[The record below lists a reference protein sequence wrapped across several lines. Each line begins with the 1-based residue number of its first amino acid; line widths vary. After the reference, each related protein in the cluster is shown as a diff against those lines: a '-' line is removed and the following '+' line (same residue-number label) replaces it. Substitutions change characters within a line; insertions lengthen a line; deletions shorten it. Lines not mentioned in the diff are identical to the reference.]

1 LIIKNRMSEF
11 FLELFS
17 EEIPANLQNKV
28 RLDLLQNI
36 KEFLEKEE
44 IKYSGETAAF
54 SIPNR
59 LIIYFQNIPKKIIK
73 KQTEIRGP
81 SISASENALNGFLKS
96 HKITIDKTFTKKTD
110 KGEFYFF
117 KKHSESIESKSILQ
131 KNLPRILDK
140 ISWKKSMRWAEHELY
155 WGRPLK
161 SILCCFDNS
170 ILEFSYHHLTSSNYT
185 YTDKDFEQKT
195 KKFIRFIDYKTFFKS
210 QNIILDNKNREQFIA
225 DQLFKKARIENLKI
239 RLNYNLLNEVTNI
252 VEKPNVIK
260 CRFDE
265 KFLEIPDDILVT
277 TMQVYQKYFPT
288 FDSKDNLTNTFF
300 VVADNK
306 DSKGL
311 IKSGNENVV
320 EARLNDAKFFWNKN
334 KNQNLV
340 KGISN
345 LKNLVYFEG
354 LGSYYN
360 KIQRLR
366 KLGALIS
373 DELLISKEKVEIA
386 SSICKVDLTSD
397 LVNEFPEL
405 QGVMGGHFAKSQG
418 FDNDVCQ
425 AIREH
430 YLPTGPETKTPK
442 KPYSVT
448 LAMSDKLDILSGF
461 FSINLKPTSSKDPF
475 ALRRSA
481 IGLIRLIVENKLEI
495 KLKDIINYSFLLLS
509 EQDVNFD
516 IKSAEQDLHSFIS
529 ERLRFYMKEK
539 NIRSDIIE
547 CSMSNHNTDQIYKT
561 FNKAF
566 ILNKLI
572 DKNIGQDIIFSY
584 KRASNIL
591 NNEVKKNK
599 LRLSDTTDP
608 GLFKNDSEK
617 KLYKKVQ
624 EIRKYFTSL
633 GSGENCEKT
642 LEVLAEAK
650 IEVSNFF
657 EDVIVNDN
665 DESLKKNRLELLQL
679 LCKTF
684 DNYINFSNIESS

>member
-1 LIIKNRMSEF
+1 MSEF
-11 FLELFS
+11 FIELFS
-17 EEIPANLQNKV
+17 EEIPANLQNKT
-28 RLDLLQNI
+28 RQDFFQNL
-36 KEFLEKEE
+36 KEFLEKED
-44 IKYSGETAAF
+44 IKYSGEATAF

-59 LIIYFQNIPKKIIK
+59 LIVYFQNISKKITK
-73 KQTEIRGP
+73 KENEIRGP
-81 SISASENALNGFLKS
+81 NINAPQDALNGFLKS
-96 HKITIDKTFTKKTD
+96 YKISIDKTYKKKTD

-117 KKHSESIESKSILQ
+117 KKPSESIETKFVLQ
-131 KNLPRILDK
+131 KNLPKILDK
-140 ISWKKSMRWAEHELY
+140 TSWKKSMRWADHELY

-161 SILCCFDNS
+161 SILCCFDNKT
-170 ILEFSYHHLTSSNYT
+170 LEFEYHHLVSSNIT
-185 YTDKDFEQKT
+185 FIDKDFEQKT
-195 KKFIRFIDYKTFFKS
+195 KKFVRFKDYLAFFRS
-210 QNIILDNKNREQFIA
+210 QNIILDNKKREQFIV
-225 DQLFKKARIENLKI
+225 DQLNRIAKKENLKI
-239 RLNYNLLNEVTNI
+239 HFNSTLLNEVTNI
-252 VEKPNVIK
+252 VEKPNIIK
-260 CRFDE
+260 CRFN
-265 KFLEIPDDILVT
+265 KRFLEIPDDILVT
-277 TMQVYQKYFPT
+277 TMQVHQKYFPT
-288 FDSKDNLTNTFF
+288 FDGRDKLTNNFF
-300 VVADNK
+300 LVADNE

-311 IKSGNENVV
+311 IKIGNENVV
-320 EARLNDAKFFWNKN
+320 EARLNDAKFFWDKN
-334 KNQNLV
+334 KTQNLV

-345 LKNLVYFEG
+345 LKKLSYFEG
-354 LGSYYN
+354 LGSYFE

-418 FDNDVCQ
+418 FDNDICL

-448 LAMSDKLDILSGF
+448 LAISDKLDTLSGF
-461 FSINLKPTSSKDPF
+461 FAINLKPTSSKDPF

-495 KLKDIINYSFLLLS
+495 KLKDIINYSFSLFS

-516 IKSAEQDLHSFIS
+516 IKLAQQDLYRFIS
-529 ERLRFYMKEK
+529 DRLRFYMKEK
-539 NIRSDIIE
+539 NIRPDIIE
-547 CSMSNHNTDQIYKT
+547 CSMSSYNTDQIYKIY
-561 FNKAF
+561 NKAF

-591 NNEVKKNK
+591 SDEVKKNK
-599 LRLSDTTDP
+599 FELSETTDP

-617 KLYKKVQ
+617 KLYKKIQ

-657 EDVIVNDN
+657 EDVIVNDD
-665 DESLKKNRLELLQL
+665 DEALKKNRLELLQL

-684 DNYINFSNIESS
+684 NNYINFSNIESA

>member
-1 LIIKNRMSEF
+1 MSEF
-11 FLELFS
+11 FIELFS
-17 EEIPANLQNKV
+17 EEIPSNLQSKT
-28 RLDLLQNI
+28 RQDLLKNI

-44 IKYSGETAAF
+44 IKYSGESIAF
-54 SIPNR
+54 STPNR
-59 LIIYFQNIPKKIIK
+59 LIVYFQKISKKIIK
-73 KQTEIRGP
+73 KELEIRGP
-81 SISASENALNGFLKS
+81 SINAPEIALNGFLKS
-96 HKITIDKTFTKKTD
+96 YNITVDKTFKKKTD

-117 KKHSESIESKSILQ
+117 KKPPANIETKSVLQ

-140 ISWKKSMRWAEHELY
+140 ISWKKSMRWGDYNLY

-161 SILCCFDNS
+161 SILCCFDNKS
-170 ILEFSYHHLTSSNYT
+170 MEFKYHHLVSSNIT
-185 YTDKDFEQKT
+185 FIEKDFEEKT
-195 KKFIRFIDYKTFFKS
+195 KKFVRFKDYLAFFKS
-210 QNIILDNKNREQFIA
+210 QNIILDNKKREKFIE
-225 DQLFKKARIENLKI
+225 DQLNKKAKKENLKI
-239 RLNYNLLNEVTNI
+239 QLNHNLLNEVSNI
-252 VEKPNVIK
+252 VEKPNIIK
-260 CRFDE
+260 CRFDK
-265 KFLEIPDDILVT
+265 KFLEIPEDILVT
-277 TMQVYQKYFPT
+277 TMQVHQKYFPT

-300 VVADNK
+300 LVADNK
-306 DSKGL
+306 DIKGL
-311 IKSGNENVV
+311 IKIGNENVV

-334 KNQNLV
+334 KTQNLV

-345 LKNLVYFEG
+345 LKKLSYFQG
-354 LGSYYN
+354 LGSYFE
-360 KIQRLR
+360 KAQRLR

-405 QGVMGGHFAKSQG
+405 QGIMGGHFAKTQG
-418 FDNDVCQ
+418 FDNDICL

-430 YLPTGPETKTPK
+430 YLPIGPETKTPK

-448 LAMSDKLDILSGF
+448 LAMSDKLDTLSAF

-495 KLKDIINYSFLLLS
+495 KLKDIINYSFMLFS
-509 EQDVNFD
+509 EQDMNFD
-516 IKSAEQDLHSFIS
+516 IKLAQQDLYSFIS

-539 NIRSDIIE
+539 NIRPDIIE
-547 CSMSNHNTDQIYKT
+547 CSMSSYNTDQIYKI
-561 FNKAF
+561 FNKAL

-591 NNEVKKNK
+591 NDEVKKNN
-599 LRLSDTTDP
+599 LELSETTDP
-608 GLFKNDSEK
+608 GLFKNESEK
-617 KLYKKVQ
+617 KLYKKIQ

-657 EDVIVNDN
+657 EQVVVNDD
-665 DESLKKNRLELLQL
+665 DETLKKNRLELLQL

-684 DNYINFSNIESS
+684 NNYINFSNIENT

>member
-1 LIIKNRMSEF
+1 
-11 FLELFS
+11 
-17 EEIPANLQNKV
+17 
-28 RLDLLQNI
+28 
-36 KEFLEKEE
+36 
-44 IKYSGETAAF
+44 
-54 SIPNR
+54 
-59 LIIYFQNIPKKIIK
+59 
-73 KQTEIRGP
+73 
-81 SISASENALNGFLKS
+81 
-96 HKITIDKTFTKKTD
+96 
-110 KGEFYFF
+110 
-117 KKHSESIESKSILQ
+117 
-131 KNLPRILDK
+131 
-140 ISWKKSMRWAEHELY
+140 MRWADHELY

-161 SILCCFDNS
+161 SILCCFDNKT
-170 ILEFSYHHLTSSNYT
+170 LEFEYHHLVSSNIT
-185 YTDKDFEQKT
+185 FIDKDFEQKT
-195 KKFIRFIDYKTFFKS
+195 KKFVRFKDYLAFFKS
-210 QNIILDNKNREQFIA
+210 QNIILDNKKREQFIV
-225 DQLFKKARIENLKI
+225 DQLNRIAKKENLNI
-239 RLNYNLLNEVTNI
+239 HFNSTLLNEVSNI
-252 VEKPNVIK
+252 VEKPNIIK
-260 CRFDE
+260 CRFN
-265 KFLEIPDDILVT
+265 KRFLEIPDDILVT
-277 TMQVYQKYFPT
+277 TMQVHQKYFPT
-288 FDSKDNLTNTFF
+288 FDSRDNLTNNFF
-300 VVADNK
+300 LVADNK

-311 IKSGNENVV
+311 IKIGNENVV
-320 EARLNDAKFFWNKN
+320 EARLNDAKFFWDKN
-334 KNQNLV
+334 KTQNLV

-345 LKNLVYFEG
+345 LKKLSYFEG
-354 LGSYYN
+354 LGSYFE

-418 FDNDVCQ
+418 FDNDICL

-430 YLPTGPETKTPK
+430 YLPIGPETKTPK

-448 LAMSDKLDILSGF
+448 LAMSDKLDTLSGF
-461 FSINLKPTSSKDPF
+461 FAINLKPTSSKDPF

-495 KLKDIINYSFLLLS
+495 KLKDIINYSFLLFS

-516 IKSAEQDLHSFIS
+516 IKLAQHDLYRFIS
-529 ERLRFYMKEK
+529 DRLRFYMKEK
-539 NIRSDIIE
+539 NIRPDIIE
-547 CSMSNHNTDQIYKT
+547 CSMSSYNIDQIYKI

-591 NNEVKKNK
+591 SDEFKKNK
-599 LRLSDTTDP
+599 IELSETTDP

-617 KLYKKVQ
+617 KLYKKIQ

-657 EDVIVNDN
+657 EDVIVNDD
-665 DESLKKNRLELLQL
+665 DEALKKNRLELLQL

-684 DNYINFSNIESS
+684 NNYINFSNIESA

>member
-1 LIIKNRMSEF
+1 MSEF
-11 FLELFS
+11 FIELFS
-17 EEIPANLQNKV
+17 EEIPANLQSKT
-28 RLDLLQNI
+28 RQDLLKYI
-36 KEFLEKEE
+36 KEFLEKED
-44 IKYSGETAAF
+44 IKYSGECIALST
-54 SIPNR
+54 PNR
-59 LIIYFQNIPKKIIK
+59 LIVYLQNISKKIIK
-73 KQTEIRGP
+73 KELEIRGP
-81 SISASENALNGFLKS
+81 SINATEIALNGFLKS
-96 HKITIDKTFTKKTD
+96 YNITIDKTFKKKTD

-117 KKHSESIESKSILQ
+117 KKPPANIETKSVLQ

-140 ISWKKSMRWAEHELY
+140 ISWKKSMRWADHELY

-161 SILCCFDNS
+161 SILCCFDNKS
-170 ILEFSYHHLTSSNYT
+170 MEIKYHHLVSSNIT
-185 YTDKDFEQKT
+185 FIEKDFEEKT
-195 KKFIRFIDYKTFFKS
+195 KKFVRFRDYLTFFKS
-210 QNIILDNKNREQFIA
+210 QNIILDNKKREKFIE
-225 DQLFKKARIENLKI
+225 DQLNKKAKNENLKI
-239 RLNYNLLNEVTNI
+239 QLNCNLLNEVSNI
-252 VEKPNVIK
+252 VEKPNIIK
-260 CRFDE
+260 CRFDK

-277 TMQVYQKYFPT
+277 TMQVHQKYFPT

-300 VVADNK
+300 LVADNK
-306 DSKGL
+306 DIKGL
-311 IKSGNENVV
+311 IKIGNENVV
-320 EARLNDAKFFWNKN
+320 EARLNDAKFFWDKN
-334 KNQNLV
+334 KTQNLV

-345 LKNLVYFEG
+345 LKKLSYFQG
-354 LGSYYN
+354 LGSYFE
-360 KIQRLR
+360 KAQRLR
-366 KLGALIS
+366 KLSALIS

-405 QGVMGGHFAKSQG
+405 QGIMGGHFAKTQG
-418 FDNDVCQ
+418 FDNDVCL

-430 YLPTGPETKTPK
+430 YLPIGPETKTPK

-448 LAMSDKLDILSGF
+448 LAISDKLDTLSGF

-495 KLKDIINYSFLLLS
+495 KLKDIINYSLMLFS
-509 EQDVNFD
+509 EQDMNFN
-516 IKSAEQDLHSFIS
+516 IKLTQQDLYSFIS

-539 NIRSDIIE
+539 NIRPDIIE
-547 CSMSNHNTDQIYKT
+547 CSMSSYNTDQIYKI
-561 FNKAF
+561 FNKAL

-591 NNEVKKNK
+591 NDEVKKNK
-599 LRLSDTTDP
+599 IELSETTDP
-608 GLFKNDSEK
+608 GLFKNESEK
-617 KLYKKVQ
+617 KLYKKIQ

-657 EDVIVNDN
+657 EQVVVNDD
-665 DESLKKNRLELLQL
+665 DETLKKNRLELLQL

-684 DNYINFSNIESS
+684 NNYINFSNIEST

>member
-1 LIIKNRMSEF
+1 MSEF
-11 FLELFS
+11 FIELFS
-17 EEIPANLQNKV
+17 EEIPANLQNKT
-28 RLDLLQNI
+28 RQDFFQNL
-36 KEFLEKEE
+36 KEFLEKED
-44 IKYSGETAAF
+44 IKYSGEATAF

-59 LIIYFQNIPKKIIK
+59 LIVYFQNISKKITK
-73 KQTEIRGP
+73 KENEIRGP
-81 SISASENALNGFLKS
+81 NINAPQDALNGFLKS
-96 HKITIDKTFTKKTD
+96 YKISIDKTYKKKTD

-117 KKHSESIESKSILQ
+117 KKPSESIETKFVLQ
-131 KNLPRILDK
+131 KNLPKILDK
-140 ISWKKSMRWAEHELY
+140 TSWKKSMRWADHELY

-161 SILCCFDNS
+161 SILCCFDNK
-170 ILEFSYHHLTSSNYT
+170 ILEFEYHHLASSNIT
-185 YTDKDFEQKT
+185 FIDKDFEQKT
-195 KKFIRFIDYKTFFKS
+195 KKFVRFKDYLAFFKS
-210 QNIILDNKNREQFIA
+210 QNIILDNKKREQFIV
-225 DQLFKKARIENLKI
+225 DQLNRIAKKENLKI
-239 RLNYNLLNEVTNI
+239 HFNSTLLNEVTNI
-252 VEKPNVIK
+252 VEKPNIIK
-260 CRFDE
+260 CRFN
-265 KFLEIPDDILVT
+265 KRFLEIPDDILVT
-277 TMQVYQKYFPT
+277 TMQVHQKYFPT
-288 FDSKDNLTNTFF
+288 FDSRDNLTNNFF
-300 VVADNK
+300 LVADNR

-311 IKSGNENVV
+311 IKIGNENVV
-320 EARLNDAKFFWNKN
+320 EARLNDAKFFWDKN
-334 KNQNLV
+334 KTQNLV

-345 LKNLVYFEG
+345 LKKLSYFEG
-354 LGSYYN
+354 LGSYFE

-418 FDNDVCQ
+418 FDNDICL
-425 AIREH
+425 ALREH

-448 LAMSDKLDILSGF
+448 LAISDKLDTLSGF
-461 FSINLKPTSSKDPF
+461 FAINLKPTSSKDPF

-495 KLKDIINYSFLLLS
+495 KLKDIINYSFSLFS

-516 IKSAEQDLHSFIS
+516 IKLAQQDLYRFIS
-529 ERLRFYMKEK
+529 DRLRFYMKEK
-539 NIRSDIIE
+539 NIRPDIIE
-547 CSMSNHNTDQIYKT
+547 CSMSSYNTDQIYKIY
-561 FNKAF
+561 NKAF

-591 NNEVKKNK
+591 SDEVKKNK
-599 LRLSDTTDP
+599 FELSETTDP

-617 KLYKKVQ
+617 KLYKKIQ

-657 EDVIVNDN
+657 EDVIVNDD
-665 DESLKKNRLELLQL
+665 DEALKKNRLELLQL

-684 DNYINFSNIESS
+684 NNYINFSNIESA

>member
-1 LIIKNRMSEF
+1 MSEF
-11 FLELFS
+11 FIELFS
-17 EEIPANLQNKV
+17 EEIPANLQNKT
-28 RLDLLQNI
+28 RQDFFQNL
-36 KEFLEKEE
+36 KEFLEKEH
-44 IKYSGETAAF
+44 IKYSGEAKAF

-59 LIIYFQNIPKKIIK
+59 LIIYFQNISKKITK
-73 KQTEIRGP
+73 KENEIRGP
-81 SISASENALNGFLKS
+81 NINAPEDALNGFLKS
-96 HKITIDKTFTKKTD
+96 YKISIDKTYKKKTD

-117 KKHSESIESKSILQ
+117 KKPSESVETKFVLQ
-131 KNLPRILDK
+131 KNLPKILDK
-140 ISWKKSMRWAEHELY
+140 TSWKKSMRWADHELY

-161 SILCCFDNS
+161 SILCCFDNKT
-170 ILEFSYHHLTSSNYT
+170 LEFEYHHLVSSNIT
-185 YTDKDFEQKT
+185 FIDKDFEQKT
-195 KKFIRFIDYKTFFKS
+195 KKFVRFKDYLAFFKS
-210 QNIILDNKNREQFIA
+210 QNIILDNEKREKFIV
-225 DQLFKKARIENLKI
+225 DQLNRIAKKENLQI
-239 RLNYNLLNEVTNI
+239 HFNSTLLNEVTNI
-252 VEKPNVIK
+252 VEKPNIIK
-260 CRFDE
+260 CRFN
-265 KFLEIPDDILVT
+265 KRFLEIPDDILAT
-277 TMQVYQKYFPT
+277 TMQVHQKYFPT
-288 FDSKDNLTNTFF
+288 FDSRDKLTNNFF
-300 VVADNK
+300 LVADNK

-311 IKSGNENVV
+311 IKIGNENVV
-320 EARLNDAKFFWNKN
+320 EARLNDAKFFWDKN
-334 KNQNLV
+334 KTQNLV

-345 LKNLVYFEG
+345 LKKLSYFEG
-354 LGSYYN
+354 LGSYFE

-418 FDNDVCQ
+418 FDNDICL

-430 YLPTGPETKTPK
+430 YLPIGPETKTPK

-448 LAMSDKLDILSGF
+448 LAMSDKLDTLSGF
-461 FSINLKPTSSKDPF
+461 FAINLKPTSSKDPF

-495 KLKDIINYSFLLLS
+495 KLKDIINYSFSLFS

-516 IKSAEQDLHSFIS
+516 IKSAEQDLYKFIS
-529 ERLRFYMKEK
+529 DRLRFYMKEK
-539 NIRSDIIE
+539 NIRPDIIE
-547 CSMSNHNTDQIYKT
+547 CSMSSYNTDQIYKIY
-561 FNKAF
+561 NKAF

-591 NNEVKKNK
+591 SDEVKKNK
-599 LRLSDTTDP
+599 FELSETTDP

-617 KLYKKVQ
+617 KLYKKIQ

-657 EDVIVNDN
+657 EDVIVNDD
-665 DESLKKNRLELLQL
+665 DEVLKKNRLELLQL

-684 DNYINFSNIESS
+684 NNYINFSNIESA

>member
-1 LIIKNRMSEF
+1 MSEF
-11 FLELFS
+11 FIELFS
-17 EEIPANLQNKV
+17 EEIPANLQIKT
-28 RLDLLQNI
+28 RQDLLQYM

-44 IKYSGETAAF
+44 IIYSGEATAF

-59 LIIYFQNIPKKIIK
+59 LTIYFQNISKKIIK
-73 KQTEIRGP
+73 KENEIRGP
-81 SISASENALNGFLKS
+81 NINATETALNGFLKS
-96 HKITIDKTFTKKTD
+96 YNITIDKTFKKKTD

-117 KKHSESIESKSILQ
+117 KKPSESIETKSVLQ
-131 KNLPRILDK
+131 KNLPKILDK
-140 ISWKKSMRWAEHELY
+140 ISWKKSMRWGEHELY

-161 SILCCFDNS
+161 SILCCFDNKT
-170 ILEFSYHHLTSSNYT
+170 LEFKYHHLVSSNIT
-185 YTDKDFEQKT
+185 FIDKDFEQRT
-195 KKFIRFIDYKTFFKS
+195 KEFVRFKDYQAFLKL
-210 QNIILDNKNREQFIA
+210 QNIILDNKKRQQFIE
-225 DQLFKKARIENLKI
+225 DQLNKKAKNGNLKI
-239 RLNYNLLNEVTNI
+239 HLNSNLLSEVTNI
-252 VEKPNVIK
+252 VEKPNIIK
-260 CRFDE
+260 CRFDK
-265 KFLEIPDDILVT
+265 KFLGIPDDILVT
-277 TMQVYQKYFPT
+277 TMQVHQKYFPT
-288 FDSKDNLTNTFF
+288 FDNYDNLTNNFF
-300 VVADNK
+300 LVADNK

-311 IKSGNENVV
+311 IKMGNENVV
-320 EARLNDAKFFWNKN
+320 EARLNDAKFFWDKN
-334 KNQNLV
+334 KTQNLV

-345 LKNLVYFEG
+345 LKKLSYFEG
-354 LGSYYN
+354 LGSYFE

-418 FDNDVCQ
+418 FDNDICL

-448 LAMSDKLDILSGF
+448 LAISDKLDTLSGF
-461 FSINLKPTSSKDPF
+461 FAINLKPTSSKDPF

-481 IGLIRLIVENKLEI
+481 IGLIRLIVENKLEV
-495 KLKDIINYSFLLLS
+495 KLKDIINYSFLLFS

-516 IKSAEQDLHSFIS
+516 IKIAKHDLYKFIS
-529 ERLRFYMKEK
+529 DRLRFYMKEK
-539 NIRSDIIE
+539 NIRPDIIE
-547 CSMSNHNTDQIYKT
+547 CSMSSYNIDQIYKI

-591 NNEVKKNK
+591 SDEFKKNK
-599 LRLSDTTDP
+599 IELSETTDP

-617 KLYKKVQ
+617 KLYKKIQ

-642 LEVLAEAK
+642 LEMLAEAK

-657 EDVIVNDN
+657 EDVIVNDD
-665 DESLKKNRLELLQL
+665 DEALKKNRLELLQL

-684 DNYINFSNIESS
+684 NNYINFSNIESA

>member
-1 LIIKNRMSEF
+1 MSEF
-11 FLELFS
+11 FIELFS
-17 EEIPANLQNKV
+17 EEIPANLQNKT
-28 RLDLLQNI
+28 RQDFFQNL
-36 KEFLEKEE
+36 KEFLEKED
-44 IKYSGETAAF
+44 IKYSGEATAF

-59 LIIYFQNIPKKIIK
+59 LIVYFQNISKKITK
-73 KQTEIRGP
+73 KENEIRGP
-81 SISASENALNGFLKS
+81 NINAPQDALNGFLKS
-96 HKITIDKTFTKKTD
+96 YKISIDKTYKKKTD

-117 KKHSESIESKSILQ
+117 KKPSESIETKFVLQ
-131 KNLPRILDK
+131 KNLPKILDK
-140 ISWKKSMRWAEHELY
+140 ISWKKSMRWADHELY

-161 SILCCFDNS
+161 SILCCFDNKT
-170 ILEFSYHHLTSSNYT
+170 LEFVYHHLVSSNIT
-185 YTDKDFEQKT
+185 FIDKDFEQKT
-195 KKFIRFIDYKTFFKS
+195 KKFVRFKDYLAFFRS
-210 QNIILDNKNREQFIA
+210 QNIILDNKKREQFIV
-225 DQLFKKARIENLKI
+225 DQLNRIAKKENLKI
-239 RLNYNLLNEVTNI
+239 HFNSTLLNEVTNI
-252 VEKPNVIK
+252 VEKPNIIK
-260 CRFDE
+260 CRFN
-265 KFLEIPDDILVT
+265 KRFLEIPDDILVT
-277 TMQVYQKYFPT
+277 TMKVHQKYFPT
-288 FDSKDNLTNTFF
+288 FDNRDNLTNNFF
-300 VVADNK
+300 LVADNK

-311 IKSGNENVV
+311 IKIGNENVV
-320 EARLNDAKFFWNKN
+320 EARLNDAKFFWDKN
-334 KNQNLV
+334 KTQNLV

-345 LKNLVYFEG
+345 LKKLSYFEG
-354 LGSYYN
+354 LGSYFE

-418 FDNDVCQ
+418 FDNDISL

-430 YLPTGPETKTPK
+430 YLPIGPETKTPK

-448 LAMSDKLDILSGF
+448 LAISDKLDTLSGF
-461 FSINLKPTSSKDPF
+461 FAINLKPTSSKDPF

-495 KLKDIINYSFLLLS
+495 KLKDIINYSFSLFS

-516 IKSAEQDLHSFIS
+516 IKLAEQDLYKFIS
-529 ERLRFYMKEK
+529 DRLRFYMKEK
-539 NIRSDIIE
+539 NIRPDIIE
-547 CSMSNHNTDQIYKT
+547 CSMSSYNTDQIYKIY
-561 FNKAF
+561 NKAF

-591 NNEVKKNK
+591 SDEVKKNK
-599 LRLSDTTDP
+599 FELSETTDP

-617 KLYKKVQ
+617 KLYKKIQ

-657 EDVIVNDN
+657 EDVIVNDD
-665 DESLKKNRLELLQL
+665 DEALKKNRLELLQL

-684 DNYINFSNIESS
+684 NNYINFSNIESA

>member
-1 LIIKNRMSEF
+1 MSEF
-11 FLELFS
+11 FIELFS
-17 EEIPANLQNKV
+17 EEIPANLQIKT
-28 RLDLLQNI
+28 RQDFLQNI

-44 IKYSGETAAF
+44 IKYSGEAIAF

-59 LIIYFQNIPKKIIK
+59 LTIYFQNISKKIIK
-73 KQTEIRGP
+73 KKKEIRGP
-81 SISASENALNGFLKS
+81 SINVPEAALNGFLKS
-96 HKITIDKTFTKKTD
+96 YKITIDKTFKKKTD

-117 KKHSESIESKSILQ
+117 KKPSESIETKSVLQ
-131 KNLPRILDK
+131 KNLPKILDK
-140 ISWKKSMRWAEHELY
+140 ISWKKSMRWADHELY

-161 SILCCFDNS
+161 SILCCFDNKA
-170 ILEFSYHHLTSSNYT
+170 LEFAYHHLVSSNT
-185 YTDKDFEQKT
+185 TFTDKDFEQRT
-195 KKFIRFIDYKTFFKS
+195 KKFNRFKDYQTFFKS
-210 QNIILDNKNREQFIA
+210 QNIILDNNKRQQFIE
-225 DQLFKKARIENLKI
+225 DQLIKKAKNENLKI
-239 RLNYNLLNEVTNI
+239 HLNSSLLNEVTNI
-252 VEKPNVIK
+252 VEKPNIIK
-260 CRFDE
+260 CRFNK

-277 TMQVYQKYFPT
+277 TMQVHQKYFPS
-288 FDSKDNLTNTFF
+288 FDNKNNLTNTFF
-300 VVADNK
+300 IVADNK

-311 IKSGNENVV
+311 IKIGNENVV
-320 EARLNDAKFFWNKN
+320 EARLNDAKFFWDKN
-334 KNQNLV
+334 KTQNLV

-345 LKNLVYFEG
+345 LKKLNYFEG
-354 LGSYYN
+354 LGSYFE

-405 QGVMGGHFAKSQG
+405 QGVMGGHFAKAQG
-418 FDNDVCQ
+418 FDNDICL
-425 AIREH
+425 ALREH
-430 YLPTGPETKTPK
+430 YLPTGPETNTPK
-442 KPYSVT
+442 KPYSVA
-448 LAMSDKLDILSGF
+448 LAISDKLDTLSAF
-461 FSINLKPTSSKDPF
+461 FAINLKPTSSKDPF

-481 IGLIRLIVENKLEI
+481 IGLIRLIIENKLEI
-495 KLKDIINYSFLLLS
+495 KLRDIINYSFLLFS

-516 IKSAEQDLHSFIS
+516 IKLAQQDLCSFIS
-529 ERLRFYMKEK
+529 DRLRFYMKEK

-547 CSMSNHNTDQIYKT
+547 CSISSYNTDQIYKI

-566 ILNKLI
+566 VLNKLI

-591 NNEVKKNK
+591 NDEVIKNRLK
-599 LRLSDTTDP
+599 LSETTDP

-617 KLYKKVQ
+617 KLYEKIQ

-642 LEVLAEAK
+642 LEVLAQAK

-657 EDVIVNDN
+657 EDVIVNDE

-684 DNYINFSNIESS
+684 NNYINFSNIEST

>member
-1 LIIKNRMSEF
+1 MSEF
-11 FLELFS
+11 FIELFS
-17 EEIPANLQNKV
+17 EEIPANLQNKT
-28 RLDLLQNI
+28 RQDFFQNL
-36 KEFLEKEE
+36 KEFLEKED
-44 IKYSGETAAF
+44 IKYSGEATAF

-59 LIIYFQNIPKKIIK
+59 LIVYFQNISKKITK
-73 KQTEIRGP
+73 KENEIRGP
-81 SISASENALNGFLKS
+81 NINAPQDALNGFLKS
-96 HKITIDKTFTKKTD
+96 HKISLDKTYKKKTD

-117 KKHSESIESKSILQ
+117 KKPSESIETKFVLQ
-131 KNLPRILDK
+131 KNLPKILDK
-140 ISWKKSMRWAEHELY
+140 ISWKKSMRWADHELY

-161 SILCCFDNS
+161 SILCCFDNKT
-170 ILEFSYHHLTSSNYT
+170 LEFEYHHLVSSNIT
-185 YTDKDFEQKT
+185 FIDKDFEQKT
-195 KKFIRFIDYKTFFKS
+195 KKFVKFKDYLAFFRS
-210 QNIILDNKNREQFIA
+210 QNIILDNKKRERFIV
-225 DQLFKKARIENLKI
+225 DQLNRIAKKENLKI
-239 RLNYNLLNEVTNI
+239 HFNSTLLNEVTNI
-252 VEKPNVIK
+252 VEKPNIIK
-260 CRFDE
+260 CRFN
-265 KFLEIPDDILVT
+265 KRFLEIPDDILVT
-277 TMQVYQKYFPT
+277 TMQVHQKYFPT
-288 FDSKDNLTNTFF
+288 FDSRDNLTNNFF
-300 VVADNK
+300 LVADNK
-306 DSKGL
+306 DIKGL
-311 IKSGNENVV
+311 IKIGNENVV
-320 EARLNDAKFFWNKN
+320 EARLNDAKFFWDKN
-334 KNQNLV
+334 KTQNLV

-345 LKNLVYFEG
+345 LKKLSYFEG
-354 LGSYYN
+354 LGSYFE

-418 FDNDVCQ
+418 FDNDICL
-425 AIREH
+425 AISEH
-430 YLPTGPETKTPK
+430 YLPIGPETKTPK

-448 LAMSDKLDILSGF
+448 LAISDKLDTLSGF
-461 FSINLKPTSSKDPF
+461 FAINLKPTSSKDPF

-495 KLKDIINYSFLLLS
+495 KLKDIINYSFSLFS

-516 IKSAEQDLHSFIS
+516 IKLAQQDLYRFIS
-529 ERLRFYMKEK
+529 DRLRFYMKEK
-539 NIRSDIIE
+539 NIRPDIIE
-547 CSMSNHNTDQIYKT
+547 CSMSSYNTDQIYKIY
-561 FNKAF
+561 NKAF

-591 NNEVKKNK
+591 SDEVKKNK
-599 LRLSDTTDP
+599 FELSETTDP

-617 KLYKKVQ
+617 KLYKKIQ

-657 EDVIVNDN
+657 EDVIVNDD
-665 DESLKKNRLELLQL
+665 DEALKKNRLELLQL

-684 DNYINFSNIESS
+684 NNYINFSNIESA

>member
-1 LIIKNRMSEF
+1 MSEF
-11 FLELFS
+11 FIELFS
-17 EEIPANLQNKV
+17 EEIPANLQNKT
-28 RLDLLQNI
+28 RQDFFQNL
-36 KEFLEKEE
+36 KEFLEKED
-44 IKYSGETAAF
+44 IKYSGEATAF

-59 LIIYFQNIPKKIIK
+59 LIVYFQNISKKITK
-73 KQTEIRGP
+73 KENEIRGP
-81 SISASENALNGFLKS
+81 NINAPQDALNGFLKS
-96 HKITIDKTFTKKTD
+96 YKISIDKIYKKKTD

-117 KKHSESIESKSILQ
+117 KKPSESIETKFVLQ
-131 KNLPRILDK
+131 KNLPKILDK
-140 ISWKKSMRWAEHELY
+140 TSWKKSMRWADHELY

-161 SILCCFDNS
+161 SILCCFDNKT
-170 ILEFSYHHLTSSNYT
+170 LEFEYHHLVSSNIT
-185 YTDKDFEQKT
+185 FIDKDFEQKT
-195 KKFIRFIDYKTFFKS
+195 KKFVRFKDYLAFFRS
-210 QNIILDNKNREQFIA
+210 QNIILDNKKREQFII
-225 DQLFKKARIENLKI
+225 DQLNRIAKKENLKI
-239 RLNYNLLNEVTNI
+239 HFNSTLLNEVTNI
-252 VEKPNVIK
+252 VEKPNIIK
-260 CRFDE
+260 CRFN
-265 KFLEIPDDILVT
+265 KRFLEIPDDILVT
-277 TMQVYQKYFPT
+277 TMQVHQKYFPT
-288 FDSKDNLTNTFF
+288 FDSRDNLTNNFF
-300 VVADNK
+300 LVADNK

-311 IKSGNENVV
+311 IKIGNENVV
-320 EARLNDAKFFWNKN
+320 EARLNDAKFFWDKN
-334 KNQNLV
+334 KTQNLV

-345 LKNLVYFEG
+345 LKKLSYFEG
-354 LGSYYN
+354 LGSYFE

-418 FDNDVCQ
+418 FDNDICL
-425 AIREH
+425 ALREH

-448 LAMSDKLDILSGF
+448 LAISDKLDTLSGF
-461 FSINLKPTSSKDPF
+461 FAINLKPTSSKDPF

-495 KLKDIINYSFLLLS
+495 KLKDIINYSFSLFS

-516 IKSAEQDLHSFIS
+516 IKLAQQDLYKFIS
-529 ERLRFYMKEK
+529 DRLRYYMKEK
-539 NIRSDIIE
+539 NIRPDIIE
-547 CSMSNHNTDQIYKT
+547 CSMSSYNTDQIYKIY
-561 FNKAF
+561 NKAF

-591 NNEVKKNK
+591 SDEVKKNK
-599 LRLSDTTDP
+599 FELSETTDP

-617 KLYKKVQ
+617 KLYKKIQ

-657 EDVIVNDN
+657 EDVIVNDD
-665 DESLKKNRLELLQL
+665 DEALKKNRLELLQL

-684 DNYINFSNIESS
+684 NNYINFSNIESA

>member
-1 LIIKNRMSEF
+1 MSEF
-11 FLELFS
+11 FIELFS
-17 EEIPANLQNKV
+17 EEIPANLQNKT
-28 RLDLLQNI
+28 RQDFFQNL
-36 KEFLEKEE
+36 KEFLEKED
-44 IKYSGETAAF
+44 IKYSGEATAF

-59 LIIYFQNIPKKIIK
+59 LIVYFQNISKKIIK
-73 KQTEIRGP
+73 KENEIRGP
-81 SISASENALNGFLKS
+81 NINAPEDALNGFLNS
-96 HKITIDKTFTKKTD
+96 YKISIDKTYKKKTD

-117 KKHSESIESKSILQ
+117 KKPSESIETKLVLQ
-131 KNLPRILDK
+131 KNLPKILDK
-140 ISWKKSMRWAEHELY
+140 ISWKKSMRWADYELY

-161 SILCCFDNS
+161 SILCCFDNKT
-170 ILEFSYHHLTSSNYT
+170 LEFEYHHLVSSNIT
-185 YTDKDFEQKT
+185 FIDKDFEQKT
-195 KKFIRFIDYKTFFKS
+195 KKFVRFKDYLAFFKS
-210 QNIILDNKNREQFIA
+210 QNIILDNKKREQFII
-225 DQLFKKARIENLKI
+225 DQLNRIAKKENLKI
-239 RLNYNLLNEVTNI
+239 HFNSTLLNEVTNI

-260 CRFDE
+260 CRFNRR
-265 KFLEIPDDILVT
+265 FLEIPDDILVT
-277 TMQVYQKYFPT
+277 TMQVHQKYFPT
-288 FDSKDNLTNTFF
+288 FDNRDNLTNNFF
-300 VVADNK
+300 LVADNK

-311 IKSGNENVV
+311 IKIGNENVV
-320 EARLNDAKFFWNKN
+320 EARLNDAKFFWDKN
-334 KNQNLV
+334 KTQNLV

-345 LKNLVYFEG
+345 LKKLSYFER
-354 LGSYYN
+354 LGSYFE

-386 SSICKVDLTSD
+386 SSICKVDLISD

-418 FDNDVCQ
+418 FDNDICL

-430 YLPTGPETKTPK
+430 YLPIGPETKTPK

-448 LAMSDKLDILSGF
+448 LAMSDKLDTLSGF
-461 FSINLKPTSSKDPF
+461 FAINLKPTSSKDPF

-495 KLKDIINYSFLLLS
+495 KLKDIINYSFLLFS

-516 IKSAEQDLHSFIS
+516 IKLAQHDLYRFIS
-529 ERLRFYMKEK
+529 DRLRFYMKEK
-539 NIRSDIIE
+539 NIRPDIIE
-547 CSMSNHNTDQIYKT
+547 CSMSSYNIDQIYKM

-591 NNEVKKNK
+591 SDEFKKNK
-599 LRLSDTTDP
+599 IELSETTDP

-617 KLYKKVQ
+617 KLYKKIQ

-657 EDVIVNDN
+657 EDVIVNDD
-665 DESLKKNRLELLQL
+665 DEALKKNRLELLQL

-684 DNYINFSNIESS
+684 NNYINFSNIESA

>member
-1 LIIKNRMSEF
+1 MSEF
-11 FLELFS
+11 FIELFS
-17 EEIPANLQNKV
+17 EEIPANLQNKT
-28 RLDLLQNI
+28 RQDFLQNL
-36 KEFLEKEE
+36 KDFFEKED
-44 IKYSGETAAF
+44 IKYSGEATAF

-59 LIIYFQNIPKKIIK
+59 LIVYFQKISQKIIK
-73 KQTEIRGP
+73 KENEIRGP
-81 SISASENALNGFLKS
+81 NINAPEDALNGFLKS
-96 HKITIDKTFTKKTD
+96 YKISIDKTYKKKTD

-117 KKHSESIESKSILQ
+117 KKPSESIETKFVLQ
-131 KNLPRILDK
+131 KNLPKILDK
-140 ISWKKSMRWAEHELY
+140 ISWKKSMRWADHELY

-161 SILCCFDNS
+161 SILCCFDNKT
-170 ILEFSYHHLTSSNYT
+170 LEFVYHHLVSSNIT
-185 YTDKDFEQKT
+185 FIDKDFEQKT
-195 KKFIRFIDYKTFFKS
+195 KKFVRFKDYLAFFKS
-210 QNIILDNKNREQFIA
+210 QNIILDNKKREQFIV
-225 DQLFKKARIENLKI
+225 DQLNRIAKKENLKI
-239 RLNYNLLNEVTNI
+239 HFNSALLNEVTNI
-252 VEKPNVIK
+252 VEKPNIIK
-260 CRFDE
+260 CRFNRR
-265 KFLEIPDDILVT
+265 FLEIPNDILVT
-277 TMQVYQKYFPT
+277 TMQVHQKYFPT
-288 FDSKDNLTNTFF
+288 FDSRDNLTNNFF
-300 VVADNK
+300 LVADNK

-311 IKSGNENVV
+311 IKIGNENVV
-320 EARLNDAKFFWNKN
+320 EARLNDAKFFWDKN
-334 KNQNLV
+334 KTQNLV
-340 KGISN
+340 KGISD
-345 LKNLVYFEG
+345 LKKLSYFER
-354 LGSYYN
+354 LGSYFE

-405 QGVMGGHFAKSQG
+405 QGIMGGHFAKSQG
-418 FDNDVCQ
+418 FDSDICL

-430 YLPTGPETKTPK
+430 YLPIGPETKTPK

-448 LAMSDKLDILSGF
+448 LAMSDKLDTLSGF
-461 FSINLKPTSSKDPF
+461 FAINLKPTSSKDPF

-495 KLKDIINYSFLLLS
+495 KLKDIINYSFLLFS

-516 IKSAEQDLHSFIS
+516 IKLAQHDLYRFIS
-529 ERLRFYMKEK
+529 DRLRFYMKEK
-539 NIRSDIIE
+539 NIRPDIIE
-547 CSMSNHNTDQIYKT
+547 CSMSSYNIDQIYKI

-591 NNEVKKNK
+591 SDEFKKNK
-599 LRLSDTTDP
+599 IELSETTDP

-617 KLYKKVQ
+617 KLYKKIQ

-657 EDVIVNDN
+657 EDVIVNDD
-665 DESLKKNRLELLQL
+665 DEALKKNRLELLQL

-684 DNYINFSNIESS
+684 NNYINFSNIESA

>member
-1 LIIKNRMSEF
+1 MSEF
-11 FLELFS
+11 FIELFS
-17 EEIPANLQNKV
+17 EEIPANLQNKT
-28 RLDLLQNI
+28 RQDFFQNL
-36 KEFLEKEE
+36 KEFLEKED
-44 IKYSGETAAF
+44 IKYSGEATAF

-59 LIIYFQNIPKKIIK
+59 LIVYFQNISKKITK
-73 KQTEIRGP
+73 KENEIRGP
-81 SISASENALNGFLKS
+81 NINAPQDAINGFLKS
-96 HKITIDKTFTKKTD
+96 YEISIDKTYKKKTD

-117 KKHSESIESKSILQ
+117 KKPSESIETKFVLQ
-131 KNLPRILDK
+131 KNLPKILDK
-140 ISWKKSMRWAEHELY
+140 ISWKKSMRWADHELY

-161 SILCCFDNS
+161 SILCCFDNK
-170 ILEFSYHHLTSSNYT
+170 ILEFEYHHLASSNIT
-185 YTDKDFEQKT
+185 FIDKDFEQKT
-195 KKFIRFIDYKTFFKS
+195 KKFVRFKDYLAFFKS
-210 QNIILDNKNREQFIA
+210 QNIILDNKKREQFIV
-225 DQLFKKARIENLKI
+225 DQLNKIANKENLKI
-239 RLNYNLLNEVTNI
+239 HFNSTLLNEVTNI
-252 VEKPNVIK
+252 VEKPNIIK
-260 CRFDE
+260 CRFN
-265 KFLEIPDDILVT
+265 KRFLEIPDDILVT
-277 TMQVYQKYFPT
+277 TMQVHQKYFPT
-288 FDSKDNLTNTFF
+288 FDSRDNLTNNFF
-300 VVADNK
+300 LVADNK

-311 IKSGNENVV
+311 IKIGNENVV
-320 EARLNDAKFFWNKN
+320 EARLNDAKFFWDKN
-334 KNQNLV
+334 KTQNLV

-345 LKNLVYFEG
+345 LKKLSYFER
-354 LGSYYN
+354 LGSYFE

-418 FDNDVCQ
+418 FDNDICL

-430 YLPTGPETKTPK
+430 YLPIGPETKTPK

-448 LAMSDKLDILSGF
+448 LSMSDKLDTLSGF
-461 FSINLKPTSSKDPF
+461 FAINLKPTSSKDPF

-481 IGLIRLIVENKLEI
+481 IGLIRLLVENKLEI
-495 KLKDIINYSFLLLS
+495 KLKDIINYSFLLFS

-516 IKSAEQDLHSFIS
+516 IKLAQHDLYKFIS
-529 ERLRFYMKEK
+529 DRLRFYMKEK
-539 NIRSDIIE
+539 NIRPDIIE
-547 CSMSNHNTDQIYKT
+547 CSMSSYNIDQIYKI

-591 NNEVKKNK
+591 SDEIKKNK
-599 LRLSDTTDP
+599 IELSETTDP

-617 KLYKKVQ
+617 KLYKKIQ

-650 IEVSNFF
+650 VEVSNFF
-657 EDVIVNDN
+657 EDVIVNDD
-665 DESLKKNRLELLQL
+665 DEALKKNRLELLQL

-684 DNYINFSNIESS
+684 NNYINFSNIESA

>member
-1 LIIKNRMSEF
+1 MSEF
-11 FLELFS
+11 FIELFS
-17 EEIPANLQNKV
+17 EEIPANLQNKT
-28 RLDLLQNI
+28 RQDFFQNV
-36 KEFLEKEE
+36 KEFLEKED
-44 IKYSGETAAF
+44 IKYSGEAAAF

-59 LIIYFQNIPKKIIK
+59 LIVYFQNISKKIIK
-73 KQTEIRGP
+73 KGNEIRGP
-81 SISASENALNGFLKS
+81 NINAPEDALNGFLKS
-96 HKITIDKTFTKKTD
+96 YKISIDKTYKKKTD

-117 KKHSESIESKSILQ
+117 KKPSENIETKFVLQ
-131 KNLPRILDK
+131 KNLPKILDK
-140 ISWKKSMRWAEHELY
+140 ISWKKSMRWADHELY

-161 SILCCFDNS
+161 SILCCFDNKT
-170 ILEFSYHHLTSSNYT
+170 LEFVYHHLVSSNIT
-185 YTDKDFEQKT
+185 FIDKDFEQKT
-195 KKFIRFIDYKTFFKS
+195 KKFVRFKDYLAFFKS
-210 QNIILDNKNREQFIA
+210 QNIILDNKKREQFIV
-225 DQLFKKARIENLKI
+225 DQLNRIAKKENLKI
-239 RLNYNLLNEVTNI
+239 HFNSTLLNEVTNI
-252 VEKPNVIK
+252 VEKPNIIK
-260 CRFDE
+260 CRFN
-265 KFLEIPDDILVT
+265 KRFLDIPDDILVT
-277 TMQVYQKYFPT
+277 TMQVHQKYFPT
-288 FDSKDNLTNTFF
+288 FDSRDNLTNNFF
-300 VVADNK
+300 LVADNK
-306 DSKGL
+306 DGKGL
-311 IKSGNENVV
+311 IKIGNENVV
-320 EARLNDAKFFWNKN
+320 EARLNDAKFFWDKN
-334 KNQNLV
+334 KTQNLV

-345 LKNLVYFEG
+345 LKKLSYFER
-354 LGSYYN
+354 LGSYFE

-366 KLGALIS
+366 KLAALIS

-405 QGVMGGHFAKSQG
+405 QGIMGGHFAKSQG
-418 FDNDVCQ
+418 FDNDICL

-430 YLPTGPETKTPK
+430 YLPIGPETKTPK

-448 LAMSDKLDILSGF
+448 LAMSDKLDTLSGF
-461 FSINLKPTSSKDPF
+461 FAINLKPTSSKDPF

-495 KLKDIINYSFLLLS
+495 KLRDIINYSFLLFS

-516 IKSAEQDLHSFIS
+516 IKLAQHDLYKFIS
-529 ERLRFYMKEK
+529 DRLRFYMKEK
-539 NIRSDIIE
+539 NIRPDIIE
-547 CSMSNHNTDQIYKT
+547 CSMSSYNIDQIYKI

-591 NNEVKKNK
+591 SDEFKKNK
-599 LRLSDTTDP
+599 IELSETTDP

-617 KLYKKVQ
+617 KLYKKIQ

-657 EDVIVNDN
+657 EDVIVNDD
-665 DESLKKNRLELLQL
+665 DEALKKNRLELLQL

-684 DNYINFSNIESS
+684 NNYINFSNIESA

>member
-1 LIIKNRMSEF
+1 MSEF
-11 FLELFS
+11 FIELFS
-17 EEIPANLQNKV
+17 EEIPANLQNKT
-28 RLDLLQNI
+28 RQDFFQNL
-36 KEFLEKEE
+36 KEFLEKEH
-44 IKYSGETAAF
+44 IKYSGEATAF

-59 LIIYFQNIPKKIIK
+59 LIIYFQNISKKITK
-73 KQTEIRGP
+73 KENEIRGP
-81 SISASENALNGFLKS
+81 NINAPEGALNGFLKS
-96 HKITIDKTFTKKTD
+96 YKISIDKTYKKKTD

-117 KKHSESIESKSILQ
+117 KKPSESIETKFVLQ
-131 KNLPRILDK
+131 KNLPKILDK
-140 ISWKKSMRWAEHELY
+140 ISWKKSMRWADHQLY

-161 SILCCFDNS
+161 SILCCFDNKT
-170 ILEFSYHHLTSSNYT
+170 LEFEYHHLVSSNIT
-185 YTDKDFEQKT
+185 FIDKDFEQKT
-195 KKFIRFIDYKTFFKS
+195 KKFVRFKDYLAFFKS
-210 QNIILDNKNREQFIA
+210 QNIILDNKKREQFIV
-225 DQLFKKARIENLKI
+225 DQLNRIAKKENLNI
-239 RLNYNLLNEVTNI
+239 HFNSTLLNEVSNI
-252 VEKPNVIK
+252 VEKPNIIK
-260 CRFDE
+260 CRFNK

-277 TMQVYQKYFPT
+277 TMQVHQKYFPT
-288 FDSKDNLTNTFF
+288 FDSRDNLTNNFF
-300 VVADNK
+300 LVADNK

-311 IKSGNENVV
+311 IKIGNENVV
-320 EARLNDAKFFWNKN
+320 EARLNDAKFFWDKN
-334 KNQNLV
+334 KTQNLV

-345 LKNLVYFEG
+345 LKKLSYFEG
-354 LGSYYN
+354 LGSYFE

-418 FDNDVCQ
+418 FDNDISL

-430 YLPTGPETKTPK
+430 YLPIGPETKTPK

-448 LAMSDKLDILSGF
+448 LAMSDKLDTLSGF
-461 FSINLKPTSSKDPF
+461 FAINLKPTSSKDPF

-495 KLKDIINYSFLLLS
+495 KLKDIINYSFSLFS

-516 IKSAEQDLHSFIS
+516 IKLAQQDLYRFIS
-529 ERLRFYMKEK
+529 DRLRFYMKEK
-539 NIRSDIIE
+539 NIRPDIIE
-547 CSMSNHNTDQIYKT
+547 CSMSSYNIDQIYKIY
-561 FNKAF
+561 NKAF

-591 NNEVKKNK
+591 IDEFKKNK
-599 LRLSDTTDP
+599 IELSETTDP

-617 KLYKKVQ
+617 KLYKKIQ

-657 EDVIVNDN
+657 EDVIVNDD
-665 DESLKKNRLELLQL
+665 DEALKKNRLELLQL

-684 DNYINFSNIESS
+684 NNYINFSNIESA

>member
-1 LIIKNRMSEF
+1 MSEF
-11 FLELFS
+11 FIELFS
-17 EEIPANLQNKV
+17 EEIPANLQIKT
-28 RLDLLQNI
+28 RQDFLQNI

-44 IKYSGETAAF
+44 IKYSGEATAF

-59 LIIYFQNIPKKIIK
+59 LTIYFQNISKKIIK
-73 KQTEIRGP
+73 KKKEIRGP
-81 SISASENALNGFLKS
+81 SINVPEAALNGFLKS
-96 HKITIDKTFTKKTD
+96 YKITIDKTFKKKTD

-117 KKHSESIESKSILQ
+117 KKPSESIETKSVLQ

-140 ISWKKSMRWAEHELY
+140 ISWKKSMRWADHELY

-161 SILCCFDNS
+161 SILCCFDNKT
-170 ILEFSYHHLTSSNYT
+170 LEFAYHHLVSSNT
-185 YTDKDFEQKT
+185 TFTDKDFEQRT
-195 KKFIRFIDYKTFFKS
+195 KKFNRFKDYQTFFKS
-210 QNIILDNKNREQFIA
+210 QNIILDNNKRQQFIE
-225 DQLFKKARIENLKI
+225 DQLIKKAKNENLKI
-239 RLNYNLLNEVTNI
+239 HLNSNLLNEVTNI
-252 VEKPNVIK
+252 VEKPNIIK
-260 CRFDE
+260 CRFNK

-277 TMQVYQKYFPT
+277 TMQVHQKYFPS
-288 FDSKDNLTNTFF
+288 FDNKNNLTNTFF
-300 VVADNK
+300 IVADNK

-311 IKSGNENVV
+311 IKIGNENVV
-320 EARLNDAKFFWNKN
+320 EARLNDAKFFWDKN
-334 KNQNLV
+334 KTQNLV

-345 LKNLVYFEG
+345 LKKLNYFEG
-354 LGSYYN
+354 LGSYFE

-405 QGVMGGHFAKSQG
+405 QGVMGGHFAKAQG
-418 FDNDVCQ
+418 FDNDICL
-425 AIREH
+425 ALREH
-430 YLPTGPETKTPK
+430 YLPTGPETNTPK
-442 KPYSVT
+442 KPYSVA
-448 LAMSDKLDILSGF
+448 LAISDKLDTLSAF
-461 FSINLKPTSSKDPF
+461 FAINLKPTSSKDPF

-481 IGLIRLIVENKLEI
+481 IGLIRLIIENKLEI
-495 KLKDIINYSFLLLS
+495 KLRDIINYSFLLFS

-516 IKSAEQDLHSFIS
+516 IKLAQQDLCSFIS
-529 ERLRFYMKEK
+529 DRLRFYMKEK

-547 CSMSNHNTDQIYKT
+547 CSMSSYNTDQIYKI

-591 NNEVKKNK
+591 SDEVKKNK
-599 LRLSDTTDP
+599 FELSETTDP

-617 KLYKKVQ
+617 KLYKKIQ

-657 EDVIVNDN
+657 EDVIVNDD

-684 DNYINFSNIESS
+684 NNYINFSNIEST

>member
-1 LIIKNRMSEF
+1 MSEF
-11 FLELFS
+11 FIELFS
-17 EEIPANLQNKV
+17 EEIPANLQNKT
-28 RLDLLQNI
+28 RQDFFQNL
-36 KEFLEKEE
+36 KEFLEKED
-44 IKYSGETAAF
+44 IKYTGEATAF

-59 LIIYFQNIPKKIIK
+59 LIVYFQNISKKIIK
-73 KQTEIRGP
+73 KENEIRGP
-81 SISASENALNGFLKS
+81 NINAPEDALNGFLNS
-96 HKITIDKTFTKKTD
+96 YKISIDKTYKKKTD

-117 KKHSESIESKSILQ
+117 KKPSESIETKLVLQ
-131 KNLPRILDK
+131 KNLPKILDK
-140 ISWKKSMRWAEHELY
+140 ISWKKSMRWADYELY

-161 SILCCFDNS
+161 SILCCFDNKT
-170 ILEFSYHHLTSSNYT
+170 LEFEYHHLVSSNIT
-185 YTDKDFEQKT
+185 FIDKDFEQKT
-195 KKFIRFIDYKTFFKS
+195 KKFVRFKDYLAFFKS
-210 QNIILDNKNREQFIA
+210 QNIILDNKKREQFII
-225 DQLFKKARIENLKI
+225 DQLNRIAKKENLKI
-239 RLNYNLLNEVTNI
+239 HFNSTLLNEVTNI

-260 CRFDE
+260 CRFNRR
-265 KFLEIPDDILVT
+265 FLEIPDDILVT
-277 TMQVYQKYFPT
+277 TMQVHQKYFPT
-288 FDSKDNLTNTFF
+288 FDNRDNLTNNFF
-300 VVADNK
+300 LVADNK

-311 IKSGNENVV
+311 IKIGNENVV
-320 EARLNDAKFFWNKN
+320 EARLNDAKFFWDKN
-334 KNQNLV
+334 KTQNLV

-345 LKNLVYFEG
+345 LKKLSYFER
-354 LGSYYN
+354 LGSYFE

-418 FDNDVCQ
+418 FDNDICL

-430 YLPTGPETKTPK
+430 YLPIGPETKTPK

-448 LAMSDKLDILSGF
+448 LAMSDKLDTLSGF
-461 FSINLKPTSSKDPF
+461 FAINLKPTSSKDPF

-495 KLKDIINYSFLLLS
+495 KLKDIINYSFLLFS

-516 IKSAEQDLHSFIS
+516 IKLAQHDLYRFIS
-529 ERLRFYMKEK
+529 DRLRFYMKEK
-539 NIRSDIIE
+539 NIRPDIIE
-547 CSMSNHNTDQIYKT
+547 CSMSSYNIDQIYKI

-591 NNEVKKNK
+591 SDEFKKNK
-599 LRLSDTTDP
+599 IELSETTDP

-617 KLYKKVQ
+617 KLYKKIQ

-657 EDVIVNDN
+657 EDVIVNDD
-665 DESLKKNRLELLQL
+665 DEALKKNRLELLQL

-684 DNYINFSNIESS
+684 NNYINFSNIESA

>member
-1 LIIKNRMSEF
+1 MSEF
-11 FLELFS
+11 FIELFS
-17 EEIPANLQNKV
+17 EEIPANLQSKT
-28 RLDLLQNI
+28 RQDLLKNI

-44 IKYSGETAAF
+44 IKYSGESITF
-54 SIPNR
+54 STPNR
-59 LIIYFQNIPKKIIK
+59 LIVYFQNISKKIIK
-73 KQTEIRGP
+73 KEIEIRGP
-81 SISASENALNGFLKS
+81 SINAPEIALNGFLKS
-96 HKITIDKTFTKKTD
+96 YNITVDKTFKKKTD

-117 KKHSESIESKSILQ
+117 KKLSEKIETKSVLQ
-131 KNLPRILDK
+131 KNLPKILDK
-140 ISWKKSMRWAEHELY
+140 ISWKKSMRWANHDLY

-161 SILCCFDNS
+161 SILCCFDNKFM
-170 ILEFSYHHLTSSNYT
+170 EFKYHHLVSSNIT
-185 YTDKDFEQKT
+185 FIEKDFEEKT
-195 KKFIRFIDYKTFFKS
+195 KKFFRFKDYLAFFKS
-210 QNIILDNKNREQFIA
+210 QNIIIDNKKREKFIE
-225 DQLFKKARIENLKI
+225 DQLNKKAKNENLKI
-239 RLNYNLLNEVTNI
+239 HLDNNLLNEVSNI
-252 VEKPNVIK
+252 VEKPNIIK
-260 CRFDE
+260 CSFDK
-265 KFLEIPDDILVT
+265 KFLKIPDDILIT
-277 TMQVYQKYFPT
+277 TMQVHQKYFPT
-288 FDSKDNLTNTFF
+288 FNSKDDLTNTFF
-300 VVADNK
+300 LVADKK
-306 DSKGL
+306 DIKGL
-311 IKSGNENVV
+311 IKIGNENVV

-334 KNQNLV
+334 KTQNLV

-345 LKNLVYFEG
+345 LKKLSYFQG
-354 LGSYYN
+354 LGSYFE
-360 KIQRLR
+360 KAQRLR

-373 DELLISKEKVEIA
+373 DELLISKEKIEIA

-405 QGVMGGHFAKSQG
+405 QGIMGGHFAKTQG
-418 FDNDVCQ
+418 FDNDICL

-448 LAMSDKLDILSGF
+448 LAMSDKLDTLSGF

-495 KLKDIINYSFLLLS
+495 KLKDIINYSFILFS
-509 EQDVNFD
+509 EQDMNFD
-516 IKSAEQDLHSFIS
+516 IKPAQQDLYNFLSD
-529 ERLRFYMKEK
+529 RLRFYMKEK
-539 NIRSDIIE
+539 KIRPDIIE
-547 CSMSNHNTDQIYKT
+547 CSMSSYNTDQIYKIY
-561 FNKAF
+561 NKAL

-591 NNEVKKNK
+591 NDEVKKNK
-599 LRLSDTTDP
+599 LELSETTDP
-608 GLFKNDSEK
+608 GLFKNESEK
-617 KLYKKVQ
+617 KLYKKIQ

-657 EDVIVNDN
+657 EQVVVNDD
-665 DESLKKNRLELLQL
+665 DETLKKNRLELLQL

-684 DNYINFSNIESS
+684 NNYINFSNIEST

>member
-1 LIIKNRMSEF
+1 MSEF
-11 FLELFS
+11 FIELFS
-17 EEIPANLQNKV
+17 EEIPANLQNKT
-28 RLDLLQNI
+28 RQDFFQNL
-36 KEFLEKEE
+36 KEFLEKEH
-44 IKYSGETAAF
+44 IKYSGEAKAF

-59 LIIYFQNIPKKIIK
+59 LIIYFQNISKKITK
-73 KQTEIRGP
+73 KENEIRGP
-81 SISASENALNGFLKS
+81 NINAPEDALNGFLKS
-96 HKITIDKTFTKKTD
+96 YKISIDKTYKKKTD

-117 KKHSESIESKSILQ
+117 KKPSESVETKFVLQ
-131 KNLPRILDK
+131 KNLPKILDK
-140 ISWKKSMRWAEHELY
+140 TSWKKSMRWADHELY

-161 SILCCFDNS
+161 SILCCFDNKT
-170 ILEFSYHHLTSSNYT
+170 LEFEYHHLVSSNIT
-185 YTDKDFEQKT
+185 FIDKDFEQKT
-195 KKFIRFIDYKTFFKS
+195 KKFVRFKDYLAFFKS
-210 QNIILDNKNREQFIA
+210 QNIILDNEKREKFIV
-225 DQLFKKARIENLKI
+225 DQLNRIAKKENLQI
-239 RLNYNLLNEVTNI
+239 HFNSTLLNEVTNI
-252 VEKPNVIK
+252 VEKPNIIK
-260 CRFDE
+260 CRFN
-265 KFLEIPDDILVT
+265 KRFLEIPDDILAT
-277 TMQVYQKYFPT
+277 TMQVHQKYFPT
-288 FDSKDNLTNTFF
+288 FDSRDKLTNNFF
-300 VVADNK
+300 LVADNK

-311 IKSGNENVV
+311 IKIGNENVV
-320 EARLNDAKFFWNKN
+320 EARLNDAKFFWDKN
-334 KNQNLV
+334 KTQNLV

-345 LKNLVYFEG
+345 LKKLSYFEG
-354 LGSYYN
+354 LGSYFE

-418 FDNDVCQ
+418 FDNDICL

-430 YLPTGPETKTPK
+430 YLPIGPETKTPK

-448 LAMSDKLDILSGF
+448 LAMSDKLDTLSGF
-461 FSINLKPTSSKDPF
+461 FAINLKPTSSKDPF

-495 KLKDIINYSFLLLS
+495 KLKDIINYSFSLFS

-516 IKSAEQDLHSFIS
+516 IKLAEQDLYKFIS
-529 ERLRFYMKEK
+529 DRLRFYMKEK
-539 NIRSDIIE
+539 NIRPDIIE
-547 CSMSNHNTDQIYKT
+547 CSMSSYNTDQIYKIY
-561 FNKAF
+561 NKAF

-591 NNEVKKNK
+591 SDEVKKNK
-599 LRLSDTTDP
+599 FELSETTDP

-617 KLYKKVQ
+617 KLYKKIQ

-657 EDVIVNDN
+657 EDVIVNDD
-665 DESLKKNRLELLQL
+665 DEVLKKNRLELLQL

-684 DNYINFSNIESS
+684 NNYINFSNIESA

>member
-1 LIIKNRMSEF
+1 MSEF

>member
-1 LIIKNRMSEF
+1 MPEF
-11 FLELFS
+11 FIELFS
-17 EEIPANLQNKV
+17 EEIPANLQNKT
-28 RLDLLQNI
+28 RQDLFQNI

-44 IKYSGETAAF
+44 IKYSGEAIAY

-59 LIIYFQNIPKKIIK
+59 LIIYFQNISKKITK
-73 KQTEIRGP
+73 KENEIRGP
-81 SISASENALNGFLKS
+81 NINAPEVALNGFLKS
-96 HKITIDKTFTKKTD
+96 YNITIDKTFKKKTD

-117 KKHSESIESKSILQ
+117 KKQSESIETKFVLQ

-140 ISWKKSMRWAEHELY
+140 ISWKKSMRWADHDLY

-161 SILCCFDNS
+161 SILCCFDNKT
-170 ILEFSYHHLTSSNYT
+170 LEFEYHHLVSSNIT
-185 YTDKDFEQKT
+185 FIDKDLEQKT
-195 KKFIRFIDYKTFFKS
+195 KKFVKFKDYLSFFKS
-210 QNIILDNKNREQFIA
+210 QNIILDNKKREQFIE
-225 DQLFKKARIENLKI
+225 DQLNRIAKKERLKI
-239 RLNYNLLNEVTNI
+239 RLNFNLLNEVTNI
-252 VEKPNVIK
+252 VEKPNIIK
-260 CRFDE
+260 CRFD
-265 KFLEIPDDILVT
+265 KRFLEIPDDILVT
-277 TMQVYQKYFPT
+277 TMQVHQKYFPT
-288 FDSKDNLTNTFF
+288 FDSRDNLTNNFF
-300 VVADNK
+300 LVADNK
-306 DSKGL
+306 DIKGL
-311 IKSGNENVV
+311 IKKGNENVV
-320 EARLNDAKFFWNKN
+320 EARLNDAKFFWDKN
-334 KNQNLV
+334 KKQNLV
-340 KGISN
+340 KSISK
-345 LKNLVYFEG
+345 LKKLSYFEG
-354 LGSYYN
+354 LGSYFE

-366 KLGALIS
+366 KLGSLIS

-386 SSICKVDLTSD
+386 SSICKVDLTTD

-418 FDNDVCQ
+418 FDNDICL

-442 KPYSVT
+442 KPYSIT
-448 LAMSDKLDILSGF
+448 LAMSDKLDTLSGF
-461 FSINLKPTSSKDPF
+461 FAINLKPTSSKDPF

-495 KLKDIINYSFLLLS
+495 KLKDIISYSFSLFS

-516 IKSAEQDLHSFIS
+516 NKLASNDLYSFLS
-529 ERLRFYMKEK
+529 DRLRFYMREK

-547 CSMSNHNTDQIYKT
+547 CSMSNYNTDQIYKI

-572 DKNIGQDIIFSY
+572 DNNIGQDIIFSY

-591 NNEVKKNK
+591 NDEVKKNK
-599 LRLSDTTDP
+599 LELSETTDP

-617 KLYKKVQ
+617 KLYKKIQ

-642 LEVLAEAK
+642 LELLAEARA
-650 IEVSNFF
+650 EVSNFF

-665 DESLKKNRLELLQL
+665 DEALKKNRLELLQL

-684 DNYINFSNIESS
+684 NNYINFSNIESI

>member
-1 LIIKNRMSEF
+1 MSEF
-11 FLELFS
+11 FIELFS
-17 EEIPANLQNKV
+17 EEIPANLQNKT
-28 RLDLLQNI
+28 RQDFFQNL
-36 KEFLEKEE
+36 KEFLEKED
-44 IKYSGETAAF
+44 IKYSGEATAF

-59 LIIYFQNIPKKIIK
+59 LIVYFQNISKKITK
-73 KQTEIRGP
+73 KENEIRGP
-81 SISASENALNGFLKS
+81 NINAPQDALNGFLKS
-96 HKITIDKTFTKKTD
+96 YKISIDKIYKKKTD

-117 KKHSESIESKSILQ
+117 KKPSESIETKFVLQ
-131 KNLPRILDK
+131 KNLPKILDK
-140 ISWKKSMRWAEHELY
+140 TSWKKSMRWADHELY

-161 SILCCFDNS
+161 SILCCFDNKT
-170 ILEFSYHHLTSSNYT
+170 LEFEYHHLVSSNIT
-185 YTDKDFEQKT
+185 FIDKDFEQKT
-195 KKFIRFIDYKTFFKS
+195 KKFVRFKDYLAFFRS
-210 QNIILDNKNREQFIA
+210 QNIILDNKKREQFII
-225 DQLFKKARIENLKI
+225 DQLNRIAKKENLKI
-239 RLNYNLLNEVTNI
+239 HFNSTLLNEVTNI
-252 VEKPNVIK
+252 VEKPNIIK
-260 CRFDE
+260 CRFN
-265 KFLEIPDDILVT
+265 KRFLEIPDDILVT
-277 TMQVYQKYFPT
+277 TMQVHQKYFPT
-288 FDSKDNLTNTFF
+288 FDSRDNLTNNFF
-300 VVADNK
+300 LVADNK

-311 IKSGNENVV
+311 IKIGNENVV
-320 EARLNDAKFFWNKN
+320 EARLNDAKFFWDKN
-334 KNQNLV
+334 KTQNLV

-345 LKNLVYFEG
+345 LKKLSYFEG
-354 LGSYYN
+354 LGSYFE

-418 FDNDVCQ
+418 FDNDICL
-425 AIREH
+425 ALREH

-448 LAMSDKLDILSGF
+448 LAISDKLDTLSGF
-461 FSINLKPTSSKDPF
+461 FAINLKPTSSKDPF

-495 KLKDIINYSFLLLS
+495 KLKDIINYSFSLFS

-516 IKSAEQDLHSFIS
+516 IKLAQQDLYRFIS
-529 ERLRFYMKEK
+529 DRLRYYMKEK
-539 NIRSDIIE
+539 NIRPDIIE
-547 CSMSNHNTDQIYKT
+547 CSMSSYNTDQIYKIY
-561 FNKAF
+561 NKAF

-591 NNEVKKNK
+591 SDEVKKNK
-599 LRLSDTTDP
+599 FELSETTDP

-617 KLYKKVQ
+617 KLYKKIQ

-657 EDVIVNDN
+657 EDVIVNDD
-665 DESLKKNRLELLQL
+665 DEALKKNRLELLQL

-684 DNYINFSNIESS
+684 NNYINFSNIESA